1 MSYFELKGY
10 IKDLGYT
17 TNCSFFIRS
26 PVDGFFIEVKSD
38 KVICDISCMFKNGD
52 RMDVYICNEVNV
64 TEIVP
69 LALDYVTYV
78 KDSGVGWESFTSFNE
93 VESPNV

>member
-1 MSYFELKGY
+1 
-10 IKDLGYT
+10 
-17 TNCSFFIRS
+17 
-26 PVDGFFIEVKSD
+26 
-38 KVICDISCMFKNGD
+38 MFKNGD